1 MAIGHAMIKSNHVDV
16 IAYHCRGL
24 HRAWSMNKHG
34 FVISLQ
40 KKKFEANEE
49 RENRR
54 KKNKKKVMENS
65 REDVDEVGYGGG
77 LSCLL
82 FSLRPKLDGLI

>member
-1 MAIGHAMIKSNHVDV
+1 MALLWVSSTKSRFFLLVYISLSIMAIGHAMIKSNHVDV

-40 KKKFEANEE
+40 KKKFEA
-49 RENRR
+49 
-54 KKNKKKVMENS
+54 K
-65 REDVDEVGYGGG
+65 
-77 LSCLL
+77 
-82 FSLRPKLDGLI
+82 